1 MQNCQPQANRALFK
15 LPAMTPTLM
24 FRLTGHVTAVDDTT
38 PNEPGHPAL
47 ALIIE
52 CGDDLARIVIPAFV

>member
-1 MQNCQPQANRALFK
+1 
-15 LPAMTPTLM
+15 MTPTLM
-24 FRLTGHVTAVDDTT
+24 FRLTGLVADIDDTT

-52 CGDDLARIVIPAFV
+52 CGGNFAR